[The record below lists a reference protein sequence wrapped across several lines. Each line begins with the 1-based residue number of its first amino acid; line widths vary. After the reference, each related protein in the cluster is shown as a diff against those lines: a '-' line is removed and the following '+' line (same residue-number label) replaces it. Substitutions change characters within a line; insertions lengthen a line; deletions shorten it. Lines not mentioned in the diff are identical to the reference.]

1 MTYGAPGATHGAE
14 IPLVFR
20 TSTPENEEMSSIMS
34 AIWAQFARTGDPTT
48 DGLPQWEPYTR
59 ADGAAMILDTESHMG
74 YHHDA
79 ALLALLKPDY
89 VY

>member
-1 MTYGAPGATHGAE
+1 MTYGAPAATHGAE

-20 TSTPENEEMSSIMS
+20 TSTPENEEMSNMMS
-34 AIWAQFARTGDPTT
+34 AIWAQFARTGDPTV

-59 ADGAAMILDTESHMG
+59 ADGATMILDTESHMG

-89 VY
+89 AY